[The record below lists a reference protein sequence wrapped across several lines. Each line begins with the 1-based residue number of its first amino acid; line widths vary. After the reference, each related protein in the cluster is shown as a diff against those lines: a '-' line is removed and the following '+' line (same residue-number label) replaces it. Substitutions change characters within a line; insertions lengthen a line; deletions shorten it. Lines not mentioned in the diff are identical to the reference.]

1 MRTEGDAA
9 VRHGHVHAGGAG
21 QPPHDRLAI
30 GGHRA
35 HAHPVAGDLGLVQS
49 ADDPAGAPQQLV
61 RPAPQL
67 RVGRVQVG
75 GRVGGF
81 QMDRAAPMGPQVHVG
96 CVHHPGQAGHGPGV
110 HDEAGRFGPGRLPRH
125 ERHRAGRTR
134 QPGQLRNLAS
144 GTAHDHVRRDHPAG
158 RRVHVACRAAPARP
172 GGRPARPD
180 IRSPAPPRPPAG
192 GPRRRRR
199 PGSGSRPRARSAGSS
214 PRETRRPPP
223 SAPTAAAPVP
233 ARPPR
238 RHRES
243 RPGTPTRSGGAPAPR
258 ALHARG
264 RPAPTRGSRTPG
276 TRPAGRLPPR
286 GWPRPA
292 CPHG

>member
-81 QMDRAAPMGPQVHVG
+81 QMDRAALMGPQVHVR
-96 CVHHPGQAGHGPGV
+96 CVHHPGQAGRGPGV
-110 HDEAGRFGPGRLPRH
+110 HDEAGCFGPGRLPRH

-158 RRVHVACRAAPARP
+158 RRVHVACRARRLAPAGWRARAGWRP
-172 GGRPARPD
+172 ESGH
-180 IRSPAPPRPPAG
+180 PPRLARQQADPGAG
-192 GPRRRRR
+192 GGPGQVADRGPGQQVALPGKPGDLHRRR
-199 PGSGSRPRARSAGSS
+199 
-214 PRETRRPPP
+214 
-223 SAPTAAAPVP
+223 
-233 ARPPR
+233 
-238 RHRES
+238 
-243 RPGTPTRSGGAPAPR
+243 
-258 ALHARG
+258 
-264 RPAPTRGSRTPG
+264 
-276 TRPAGRLPPR
+276 
-286 GWPRPA
+286 
-292 CPHG
+292 

>member
-96 CVHHPGQAGHGPGV
+96 CVHHPGQAGRGPGV

-158 RRVHVACRAAPARP
+158 RRVHVACRAR
-172 GGRPARPD
+172 RPARASRRAD
-180 IRSPAPPRPPAG
+180 TGHPPRLARHQADPNAG
-192 GPRRRRR
+192 GGPGQVADRGPGQQVALPGKPGNLHRRRR
-199 PGSGSRPRARSAGSS
+199 P
-214 PRETRRPPP
+214 
-223 SAPTAAAPVP
+223 
-233 ARPPR
+233 
-238 RHRES
+238 
-243 RPGTPTRSGGAPAPR
+243 
-258 ALHARG
+258 L
-264 RPAPTRGSRTPG
+264 
-276 TRPAGRLPPR
+276 
-286 GWPRPA
+286 
-292 CPHG
+292 

>member
-1 MRTEGDAA
+1 MRH
-9 VRHGHVHAGGAG
+9 RHVHAGGAG
-21 QPPHDRLAI
+21 QPPDDRLAI

-67 RVGRVQVG
+67 RVGRMQVD

-81 QMDRAAPMGPQVHVG
+81 QMDRAVPIGPQVHVG
-96 CVHHPGQAGHGPGV
+96 CVHHPGQAGHRRGAD
-110 HDEAGRFGPGRLPRH
+110 DEPRRFGPGRLPRH

-134 QPGQLRNLAS
+134 QPGQLRNLAP
-144 GTAHDHVRRDHPAG
+144 GTAHDHLRRDQRAC
-158 RRVHVACRAAPARP
+158 RRVHVACRAR
-172 GGRPARPD
+172 RPARPAGGPH
-180 IRSPAPPRPPAG
+180 RSPVPPRPPSG
-192 GPRRRRR
+192 RPRRRRR
-199 PGSGSRPRARSAGSS
+199 PRSGSRPRARSAGSS

-243 RPGTPTRSGGAPAPR
+243 QPGIPTRSGGVPAPR
-258 ALHARG
+258 APHARG

-276 TRPAGRLPPR
+276 TRPPGRLPPR
-286 GWPRPA
+286 GRPRPA